1 MRALNRDDF
10 KKLKKKQIVD
20 GYLELMD
27 HIAKL
32 RRQIVGLR
40 AQVTRTRNER
50 DMARRLWGSWKYK
63 ALRERKGKM
72 SPANIERALT
82 HAMKVNGYR
91 VPTALP
97 LSLVVEAFLDELERI
112 YTEAHL

>member
-1 MRALNRDDF
+1 
-10 KKLKKKQIVD
+10 
-20 GYLELMD
+20 
-27 HIAKL
+27 
-32 RRQIVGLR
+32 
-40 AQVTRTRNER
+40 
-50 DMARRLWGSWKYK
+50 
-63 ALRERKGKM
+63 M
-72 SPANIERALT
+72 SPANIEQALT

>member
-1 MRALNRDDF
+1 MRPLHRDDF
-10 KKLKKKQIVD
+10 KKLKKKEIVD

-40 AQVTRTRNER
+40 AQITRTRNER

-72 SPANIERALT
+72 SPANIEQALT